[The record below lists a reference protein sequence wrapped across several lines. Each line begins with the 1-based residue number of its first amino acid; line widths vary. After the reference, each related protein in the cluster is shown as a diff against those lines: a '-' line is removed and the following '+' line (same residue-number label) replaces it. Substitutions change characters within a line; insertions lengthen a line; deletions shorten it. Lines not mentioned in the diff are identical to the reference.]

1 MQSSGLKNILV
12 GKMADKE
19 QLEQENLESLK
30 TIEEL
35 EQKLAL
41 ADVSTN
47 ETSSSTDSAGPLV
60 NAFNTIVQ
68 QQKNQKKELFFLK
81 SNLLLIKASFFQI
94 QNMAVFHIELMLVY
108 RLKNG
113 KNFLV
118 NIKMMIKKLHG
129 KIILKLNF

>member
-1 MQSSGLKNILV
+1 
-12 GKMADKE
+12 MADKE

-30 TIEEL
+30 RIEEL

-68 QQKNQKKELFFLK
+68 QQKNQKHNSGEIISIVTSQNSIRKFNGNEGPDRANAWIKELDKTRIIYGWSDEIAFNVAKL
-81 SNLLLIKASFFQI
+81 
-94 QNMAVFHIELMLVY
+94 
-108 RLKNG
+108 RLKG
-113 KNFLV
+113 
-118 NIKMMIKKLHG
+118 G
-129 KIILKLNF
+129 ART